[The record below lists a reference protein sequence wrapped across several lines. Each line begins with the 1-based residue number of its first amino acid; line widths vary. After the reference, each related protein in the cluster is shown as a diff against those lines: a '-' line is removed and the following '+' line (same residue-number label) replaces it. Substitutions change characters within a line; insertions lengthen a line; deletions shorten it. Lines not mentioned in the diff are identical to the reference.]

1 MAKFTYFIRER
12 VKLNGVERGTNF
24 ETSINGINY
33 ADSRTMS
40 IPSGSTTEI
49 LNLDNLPGAGTFVSS
64 SVKYIRVTNF
74 STGPVNLQVS
84 GSTAELNFLL
94 QASGSFMIN
103 SEYVNETFDNFEYG
117 DLRSI
122 KASPVNSQAVIGYF
136 IVAT

>member
-12 VKLNGVERGTNF
+12 VKLDGVERGTNF
-24 ETSINGINY
+24 ETSITGINY

-40 IPSGSTTEI
+40 IPSGSITEI
-49 LNLDNLPGAGTFVSS
+49 LNLNNLPGAGTFVSS

-122 KASPVNSQAVIGYF
+122 KASPVNSQATIGYF

>member
-24 ETSINGINY
+24 ETSITGINY

-40 IPSGSTTEI
+40 IPTGAVTEI
-49 LNLDNLPGAGTFVSS
+49 INLDRLPGAGTFVSS
-64 SVKYIRVTNF
+64 SIKYARVTNM
-74 STGPVNLQVS
+74 SRNSVNLQVS

-94 QASGSFMIN
+94 EGSGSFMFS
-103 SEYVNETFDNFEYG
+103 SEFINETFDDFQYG

-122 KASPVNSQAVIGYF
+122 KAIPLDTSATLSYF
-136 IVAT
+136 IATT